1 MKVKVTQSC
10 PTLCDPMDYTR
21 TTCGWHHQLD
31 RHEFEQALRV
41 GDGQGSLACC
51 STRGLKESGMTGWLN
66 WTGLY
71 SPWNSLSQN
80 TGAGSCSLFQ
90 VIFPN
95 QGLNQ
100 GLQHCRWILYQLRH
114 KRSPRNTG
122 VGSLSLLQW
131 IFPAQGLNQG
141 VLYCRWILYQLSY
154 LGSPFVS

>member
-51 STRGLKESGMTGWLN
+51 SPRGLKESGMTGWLN

-80 TGAGSCSLFQ
+80 
-90 VIFPN
+90 N
-95 QGLNQ
+95 
-100 GLQHCRWILYQLRH
+100 
-114 KRSPRNTG
+114 G
-122 VGSLSLLQW
+122 VGSLSLFQG
-131 IFPAQGLNQG
+131 IFPTKGGNTGLP
-141 VLYCRWILYQLSY
+141 LCRRILYQLSHQ
-154 LGSPFVS
+154 GSPRILEWVAYPFSSRSSRPRNWTGVSCIGEGNGNPLQYSFFF